1 MKKLL
6 FSITKK
12 DFDVQ
17 TFCSGG
23 PGGQHQNKTQSG
35 VRIVHKESGA
45 MGESRTD
52 KSQYQNKKNALKR
65 LVESARFKLWIN
77 RKVFEINQVKTI
89 DERVNEALDK
99 KNLKLEVKDE
109 KGRWIKTEEID
120 KKNWNP
126 FEAMK

>member
-12 DFDVQ
+12 DFDIQ

-45 MGESRTD
+45 VGESRTD
-52 KSQYQNKKNALKR
+52 KSQYHNKKNALKR

-77 RKVFEINQVKTI
+77 RKVFEINQVKTL